1 MNEDFKELQNI
12 YESAVNEGILNRIG
26 ANIAGATGA
35 VGGALKGAYYGATG
49 NAQGAADAATKARN
63 AKFESYKKAADAK
76 LEKIYNEITTDL
88 TKLNLVDQ
96 TVMKPVID
104 QFKQNLANSFS
115 QFLQVITT
123 KIAPTPATTSTTKPI
138 PVPAASNQ
146 TAQQNTT
153 PPAVQQNTTP
163 PVVQQTA

>member
-1 MNEDFKELQNI
+1 MNEDLRELQNI
-12 YESAVNEGILNRIG
+12 YESTVNENLLNRIG

-35 VGGALKGAYYGATG
+35 VGGALKGAYYGWTG
-49 NAQGAADAATKARN
+49 NAQGAADAATKAKN
-63 AKFESYKKAADAK
+63 AKFDSYKKAADAK

-123 KIAPTPATTSTTKPI
+123 KIVPTQPTTPATTSTPTPA
-138 PVPAASNQ
+138 PVPAPAS
-146 TAQQNTT
+146 TPAPAPAPTT
-153 PPAVQQNTTP
+153 P
-163 PVVQQTA
+163 